1 MPPYRKGLLAPIGE
15 WNTLEVLAVGSR
27 LACALNGQT
36 LWDVDTAHVEAD
48 PPFVQRAAAGF
59 LGLQRYAAPDV
70 QGPEALGVRE
80 MFLRER

>member
-1 MPPYRKGLLAPIGE
+1 MLAR
-15 WNTLEVLAVGSR
+15 GSR

-36 LWDVDTAHVEAD
+36 LWDVDTLHLTAD
-48 PPFVQRAAAGF
+48 PPFAQRAAAGF

-80 MFLRER
+80 MWINAR